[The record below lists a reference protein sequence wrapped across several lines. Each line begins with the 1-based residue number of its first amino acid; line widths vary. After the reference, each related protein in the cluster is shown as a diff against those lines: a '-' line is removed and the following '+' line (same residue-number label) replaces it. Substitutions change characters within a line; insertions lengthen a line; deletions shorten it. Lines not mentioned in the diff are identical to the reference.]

1 MKTKLSN
8 VVNIIEIIAAIAIF
22 GTLKIWAPV
31 CQNMLTLET
40 GKQVFMKCHYT
51 GQAAIII
58 AVILIVVAIV
68 GLLSKKDQK
77 LIHLI
82 AITCGVMLFLT
93 FTKLIGVC
101 VNKEMACITT
111 ALWMKIISAV
121 VVVAPLIDMIMDKEG
136 QVG

>member
-1 MKTKLSN
+1 MKTKLTTI
-8 VVNIIEIIAAIAIF
+8 VNIIEILCTLAIF

-31 CQNMLTLET
+31 CDKMLTLET

-51 GQAAIII
+51 GQAAIVI
-58 AVILIVVAIV
+58 AVILIVVAVV

-77 LIHLI
+77 LIHFI
-82 AITCGVMLFLT
+82 AIACGVMLFLT

-101 VNKEMACITT
+101 VNKEMSCITT
-111 ALWMKIISAV
+111 ALWMKMISAV
-121 VVVAPLIDMIMDKEG
+121 IVIAPLIDIIFDKEG